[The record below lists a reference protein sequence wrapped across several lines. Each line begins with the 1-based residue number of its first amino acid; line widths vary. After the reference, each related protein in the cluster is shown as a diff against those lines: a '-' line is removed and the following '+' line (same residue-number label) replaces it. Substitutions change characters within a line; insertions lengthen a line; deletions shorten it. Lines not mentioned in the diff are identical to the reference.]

1 MILRNDLPRFLE
13 KLENYKKIVSSSKDD
28 VAHALAEHGAEI
40 AEYEYM
46 ASGYMPEI
54 RVEDKGDG
62 AADIVFAR
70 EDIAFHEF
78 GTGAYATY
86 PDPSKL
92 PKSGVP
98 ITGKWTYYYPN
109 PQTKR
114 TIGGQHGWFFGKT
127 FTTGQN
133 AHAEIY
139 YTAEALKKDA
149 PYIIREGI
157 KKKRRKRKK

>member
-1 MILRNDLPRFLE
+1 MILRNDLPRFLD
-13 KLENYKKIVSSSKDD
+13 KLKNCEKIVSSDKDNI
-28 VAHALAEHGAEI
+28 AHTLAEHGAKI
-40 AEYEYM
+40 AEYEYV
-46 ASGYMPEI
+46 ASGYMPSI
-54 RVEDKGDG
+54 RVEDRGNG

-98 ITGKWTYYYPN
+98 ITGSWQYYYPN
-109 PQTKR
+109 PKTKR
-114 TIGGQHGWFFGKT
+114 TIGGQKGWFYGRT
-127 FTTGQN
+127 FSTGQP

-139 YTAEALKKDA
+139 YTAKALRKDA
-149 PYIIREGI
+149 PHIIKGAN
-157 KKKRRKRKK
+157 KQ